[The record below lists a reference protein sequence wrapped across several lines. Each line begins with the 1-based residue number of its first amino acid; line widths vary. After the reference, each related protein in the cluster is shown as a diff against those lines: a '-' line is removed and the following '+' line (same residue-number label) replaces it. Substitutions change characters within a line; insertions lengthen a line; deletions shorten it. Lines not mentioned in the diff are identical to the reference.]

1 MDSGGLFLFFE
12 RRRIMSTE
20 NSKEPC
26 HVLLAIDGSEHAY
39 AAAALLQDLPLP
51 QACTIRA
58 VGVFPPREAGNLHLY
73 YKPLDKIEKDFH
85 NKGIPISTELL
96 AGSPAEVIIETAQV
110 NPTDLIVLGAKGLRA
125 TLGIL
130 LGGVA
135 QQVVEYSSHPVL
147 IVRAPYTG
155 IRRVLLVTD
164 GSPHSQ
170 QAVEYLGQFRL
181 PKGTE
186 LTALFV
192 LPPHSLPQTTINFS
206 RVPIHPSGT
215 VLAEAELA
223 NAVSAM
229 EQEEEEAGQALL
241 RKTVDRLNQII
252 PLNVGIQVSSSLAR
266 GDAATEII
274 HYVKNHQVD
283 LIIAGSLGA
292 SKGKGWK
299 LGSVSRKLL
308 HYAGCSVLIV
318 REPGQVRD
326 H

>member
-1 MDSGGLFLFFE
+1 MATGNL
-12 RRRIMSTE
+12 
-20 NSKEPC
+20 NEPC
-26 HVLLAIDGSEHAY
+26 HILLATDGSEHAY

-51 QACTIRA
+51 QACSIKA
-58 VGVFPPREAGNLHLY
+58 ISVFYPREAGNY
-73 YKPLDKIEKDFH
+73 YYFNKQLTQIQQDFE
-85 NKGIPISTELL
+85 NRAIAISTEVL

-147 IVRAPYTG
+147 IVRAPYAG
-155 IRRVLLVTD
+155 IRHVLLVSA

-181 PKGTE
+181 PKGTD
-186 LTALFV
+186 LKVLYV
-192 LPPHSLPQTTINFS
+192 LPPHSLHQIPQ
-206 RVPIHPSGT
+206 HPP
-215 VLAEAELA
+215 EM
-223 NAVSAM
+223 AVSPTNAALFEAASSSTVSTIE
-229 EQEEEEAGQALL
+229 EQDELEGKKLL
-241 RKTVDRLNQII
+241 SKTVDRLGKII
-252 PLNVGIQVSSSLAR
+252 PEGAGTTVSSLLVR

-274 HYVKNHQVD
+274 NCVKTLRID

-292 SKGKGWK
+292 SKGKDWK

-318 REPGQVRD
+318 REPSQVVS

>member
-1 MDSGGLFLFFE
+1 
-12 RRRIMSTE
+12 MSIK

-73 YKPLDKIEKDFH
+73 YKPLDKIEKDFQ
-85 NKGIPISTELL
+85 KRGIPISTELL
-96 AGSPAEVIIETAQV
+96 GGSPAEVIIETAQV

-147 IVRAPYTG
+147 IVRAPYAG
-155 IRRVLLVTD
+155 LRRALLVTD

-181 PKGTE
+181 PKGTD
-186 LTALFV
+186 LTVLYV
-192 LPPHSLPQTTINFS
+192 LPPHSLPQTTINLF
-206 RVPIHPSGT
+206 RVPVHPSGAI
-215 VLAEAELA
+215 LAEAELA

-229 EQEEEEAGQALL
+229 EQEEEEAGWDLL
-241 RKTVDRLNQII
+241 RKTVGRLNQII
-252 PLNVGIQVSSSLAR
+252 PDQFAIQVSSSLAR

-274 HYVKNHQVD
+274 HYVNNHQID
-283 LIIAGSLGA
+283 LIIAGSLGT

-318 REPGQVRD
+318 REPGQVVD